1 MHEEDHAGG
10 AIRDCRMWVGGEVLQ
25 ELGGL
30 GHGLLSG
37 MSSSGAQLAKGDK
50 ARQVEDATILEEG
63 TYDRLQEAN
72 VLDPQLRGVIVL
84 YQLLQR
90 AIVGPH
96 VSSRGMPFSLG
107 EIVPVALQAWTI
119 M

>member
-1 MHEEDHAGG
+1 
-10 AIRDCRMWVGGEVLQ
+10 MWVGGEVLQ

-50 ARQVEDATILEEG
+50 ARQVEDATIPEEG

-84 YQLLQR
+84 YQLQG